1 MTRFRWLAVAV
12 LALLP
17 LAGCTKGNECDTCS
31 SDTDCQDGLVC
42 STFDDG
48 SKRCGTG
55 TGATQCRVRR

>member
-1 MTRFRWLAVAV
+1 MTRYRWLAVAV

-17 LAGCTKGNECDTCS
+17 LVGCTKGNECDTCS
-31 SDTDCQDGLVC
+31 SDTDCKDGLVC

-48 SKRCGTG
+48 SRRCGTG

>member
-31 SDTDCQDGLVC
+31 GDTDCQDGLVC
-42 STFDDG
+42 STFDDS

>member
-1 MTRFRWLAVAV
+1 MTRFRWLAVVV

-17 LAGCTKGNECDTCS
+17 LAGCTKGNECDVCS
-31 SDTDCQDGLVC
+31 SDTDCKDGNVC

-48 SKRCGTG
+48 SKRCGKG

>member
-17 LAGCTKGNECDTCS
+17 LAGCTKGNECDSCS